1 VKRGLRV
8 SSRRNSPGWLVE
20 PAYLRS
26 CASSSEAH
34 SLNACN
40 SQARN
45 SLQSINCVRLIL
57 ETLADVRNH
66 PIVLKS
72 LGATRAVAAT
82 AQHNLSVHSHRMWAM
97 GMAAASMAAML
108 YVGLY
113 QSRAVRHIWCPVFAR
128 GCEAVADAQFAKP
141 FGIPD
146 GYIAATL
153 YGMIFLL
160 LLAPTS
166 KMWIWITLLVLGS
179 AATLAN
185 FLGVRDMVNLDS
197 FCFYCIV
204 TTALSP
210 ALLSEIWRLR

>member
-1 VKRGLRV
+1 MCAHRRERIRSQNRRETNRRGHR
-8 SSRRNSPGWLVE
+8 
-20 PAYLRS
+20 
-26 CASSSEAH
+26 
-34 SLNACN
+34 
-40 SQARN
+40 
-45 SLQSINCVRLIL
+45 IRLIL

-66 PIVLKS
+66 PIAVKGAEGTSTVAKS
-72 LGATRAVAAT
+72 IQ
-82 AQHNLSVHSHRMWAM
+82 QHLLVHSHRMWAM
-97 GMAAASMAAML
+97 GIAAGSMAAML

-113 QSRAVRHIWCPVFAR
+113 QSRAVRHIWCPVFAK

-141 FGIPD
+141 LGIPD
-146 GYIAATL
+146 GYIAAVL

-166 KMWIWITLLVLGS
+166 KMWIWIPLLVLGS

-185 FLGVRDMVNLDS
+185 VLGVRDMVNLGS

-210 ALLSEIWRLR
+210 VLLWGTWRLR